1 MNQAGSSSYSERS
14 RAREMLVQS
23 LYQMQLTDHGK
34 DELLSQFRNRP
45 EYNKIDQQYFDE
57 LLVKI
62 YDNWSDLQK
71 KLEQYV
77 DIPISQM
84 DPVELAI
91 LILGYQ
97 ELESQLD
104 IPFRVIID
112 EAINLAKTFG
122 SVDGF
127 KYINAVLDRVVR
139 KLRSSELQ

>member
-34 DELLSQFRNRP
+34 DELLSQFQDRP
-45 EYNKIDQQYFDE
+45 EYSKIDQQYFDE

-91 LILGYQ
+91 LILQSEG
-97 ELESQLD
+97 
-104 IPFRVIID
+104 FVIILQLISKIMLLKIYPYL
-112 EAINLAKTFG
+112 E
-122 SVDGF
+122 
-127 KYINAVLDRVVR
+127 YVLGWKCSLKEVKKV
-139 KLRSSELQ
+139 KKKV

>member
-1 MNQAGSSSYSERS
+1 
-14 RAREMLVQS
+14 
-23 LYQMQLTDHGK
+23 LTDHGK
-34 DELLSQFRNRP
+34 DELLSQFRDRP
-45 EYNKIDQQYFDE
+45 EYSKIDQQYFDE

-71 KLEQYV
+71 SLEQYV
-77 DIPISQM
+77 NIPISQM

-112 EAINLAKTFG
+112 ESINLAKTFG